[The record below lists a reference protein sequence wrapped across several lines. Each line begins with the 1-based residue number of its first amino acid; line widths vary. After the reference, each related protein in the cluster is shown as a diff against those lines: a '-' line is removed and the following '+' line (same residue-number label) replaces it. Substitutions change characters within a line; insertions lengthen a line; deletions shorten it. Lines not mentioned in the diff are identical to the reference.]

1 MESHLVKVQHN
12 VTSGRKGY
20 HGSFI
25 PIMNEHLL
33 IFIKRSIWQVDIKY
47 TKTFTRDLRQLQQ
60 VTWCNLVR
68 AAVEQHGGR
77 ASLKE
82 LYETLDGAKKTVNNA
97 HWREQIRA
105 VVQRYPEFER
115 IQSGVYAVA

>member
-1 MESHLVKVQHN
+1 MAE
-12 VTSGRKGY
+12 KGY

-25 PIMNEHLL
+25 PIMHEHFL

-60 VTWCNLVR
+60 VTWRDLVR

-77 ASLKE
+77 SSLKD
-82 LYETLDGAKKTVNNA
+82 LYETLDGAKKAVNDF
-97 HWREQIRA
+97 HRCEQMRA